1 MADVETVALARTT
14 VTSLFLLAMLGVL
27 LALRLFT
34 LGTLFD
40 LLWRPLIATAVMGIG
55 IWFIDPTAP
64 PIVEL
69 GLRIGAGLV
78 IFSIVLGALWSISG
92 YPTGLEEAIFALLS
106 DYARV
111 ARERAMKV
119 RRW

>member
-1 MADVETVALARTT
+1 
-14 VTSLFLLAMLGVL
+14 
-27 LALRLFT
+27 
-34 LGTLFD
+34 
-40 LLWRPLIATAVMGIG
+40 MGIG
-55 IWFIDPTAP
+55 MWFIDPTAP

-78 IFSIVLGALWSISG
+78 IFPTVLIVLWRISG

-111 ARERAMKV
+111 ARGRLVAG
-119 RRW
+119 RRR